1 MGKPVVA
8 ATPYHIATVAIVATV
23 ATVATV
29 AIAATVAIVAI
40 AATVA
45 IVAIAIIAE
54 GTARKNRLTSVPPRG
69 TVPAITR
76 AYC

>member
-1 MGKPVVA
+1 MWLLR
-8 ATPYHIATVAIVATV
+8 PYHI